1 MLHHSFI
8 RIFLITTLLIV
19 SSFMNSFAQEKFE
32 GKVVMNVKSGDKDTD
47 VNFLVKGSKTIIQV
61 TNEEKANMI
70 MDSKEK
76 KMIILMPEQK
86 MYMEMDM
93 NMMKGLASKMGK
105 SDQTEKS
112 DKMAGDFKMTGETK
126 NINGYECEK
135 WVYSGEDGDKT
146 EAWMTKELGNFM
158 GFSNP
163 MMNDEATSWQKKIE
177 GQGYFPMLAI
187 HYDDS
192 GEAESSMEVKSVEKK
207 SLDASMFE
215 VPAGYKKFS
224 MPMMNQGQK

>member
-1 MLHHSFI
+1 MSRYLNFKI
-8 RIFLITTLLIV
+8 AAIIILLIFTAV
-19 SSFMNSFAQEKFE
+19 INNFAQSDFE
-32 GKVVMNVKSGDKDTD
+32 GKVIMNVKSDDKETNI
-47 VNFLVKGSKTIIQV
+47 NFLVKGNKTLIQMAD
-61 TNEEKANMI
+61 EEKANMI
-70 MDSKEK
+70 MDSKDK
-76 KMIILMPEQK
+76 KMIIIMPEQK

-105 SDQTEKS
+105 SDQSEKAGKK
-112 DKMAGDFKMTGETK
+112 DGDFEMTGETK
-126 NINGYECEK
+126 KINGYDCEK
-135 WVYSGEDGDKT
+135 WVYTDDNGAKT

-187 HYDDS
+187 HYDDD
-192 GEAESSMEVKSVEKK
+192 GEVESSMEVKSVEKK

-224 MPMMNQGQK
+224 MPMMNQGQN